1 MRGLLLWMK
10 GEWQLL
16 SALTWSLILSLQ
28 PVKYSLERLAAK
40 WSKNVLIYWA
50 PMLEVKEWYKVRLV
64 ASYGLCCLE
73 VSTVQCLQQW
83 HSWREI
89 VHPKEFLRLTPN
101 CIWIV
106 DVGEKLIDFLKGRAA
121 AEQSWP
127 WWNRLIETTPWSSTK
142 TGGNFWL
149 EITTCRLGPG
159 WRQSS
164 FTRLR
169 KFAGFDSHGKQQAE
183 CQQHPECCSS
193 LL

>member
-106 DVGEKLIDFLKGRAA
+106 DVGEKLIDIFIGQGCCRAILTLVKQADRNYTLKFNKD
-121 AEQSWP
+121 
-127 WWNRLIETTPWSSTK
+127 WWK
-142 TGGNFWL
+142 
-149 EITTCRLGPG
+149 
-159 WRQSS
+159 
-164 FTRLR
+164 
-169 KFAGFDSHGKQQAE
+169 
-183 CQQHPECCSS
+183 
-193 LL
+193 LLTWNNHM